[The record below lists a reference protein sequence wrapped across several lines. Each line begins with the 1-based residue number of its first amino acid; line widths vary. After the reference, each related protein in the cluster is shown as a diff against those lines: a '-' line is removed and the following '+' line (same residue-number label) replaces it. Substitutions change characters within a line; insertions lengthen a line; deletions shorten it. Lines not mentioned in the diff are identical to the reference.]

1 MVVVWGGGGGGV
13 MTEKAEASH
22 VLANIL
28 RTTPYVAYTAALTV
42 GLVYPESG
50 GLRLFGALVA
60 NEGLNHGLKALIVQI
75 LGKNELTARPKGAR
89 DCGIYPQHRPQVS
102 YSSGMPSGHSQTAC
116 FLAGMLLQ
124 HGTPGPAGQ
133 LFVLGTAGG
142 LTAHYTSAC
151 SRGL

>member
-1 MVVVWGGGGGGV
+1 

-50 GLRLFGALVA
+50 GLKLFGALVA

-89 DCGIYPQHRPQVS
+89 DCGIYPQHRPQAS